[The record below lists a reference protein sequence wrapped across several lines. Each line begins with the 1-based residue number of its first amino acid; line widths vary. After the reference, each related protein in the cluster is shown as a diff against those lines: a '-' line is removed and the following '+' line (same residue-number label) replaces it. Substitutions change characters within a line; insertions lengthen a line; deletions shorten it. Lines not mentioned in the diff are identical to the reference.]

1 MSATVSSIHKAI
13 EAWAPAATAQSYD
26 NVGLLVGRMER
37 PVSRVLVALDMT
49 PAVLEEAIEMGAE
62 CIVTHHPLIF
72 KAIKR
77 LTDASFESSLAL
89 RLAEAG
95 IALYAAHTNLDAA
108 RNGVSFQLA
117 RKLGVEQPDFL
128 STLSDSMVKLVVFC
142 PVDAAESVRNAMF
155 AAGAGQVGNYSE
167 CSFSSAGSGTFKPGE
182 GADPHIG
189 QSGGAREQVS
199 EVRIEVEVPRWKLG
213 AVVRAMNE
221 AHPYEEVAHDIIPV
235 MQDYRDA
242 GIGAVGNLPA
252 PVTLEEF
259 LGTVARTLDNRALRV
274 VGSGDMTIRRIAVCG
289 GSGSDL
295 IGLAMKADADV
306 YVTAD
311 ITYHRYFE
319 VLDSAGNPRM
329 ALVNAGHFETEQC
342 TEDLLVDYL
351 TQKVP
356 GVRFTATR
364 HRTAPVRTWVAGRSS

>member
-26 NVGLLVGRMER
+26 NVGLLVGRLER
-37 PVSRVLVALDMT
+37 SVSRVLVALDMT
-49 PAVLEEAIEMGAE
+49 PAVLDEAIEMGAE

-72 KAIKR
+72 KAIKS
-77 LTDASFESSLAL
+77 LTDASYESFLAL

-128 STLSDSMVKLVVFC
+128 SMLSDGMVKLVVFC
-142 PVDAAESVRNAMF
+142 PVDAAEDVRNAMF

-167 CSFSSAGSGTFKPGE
+167 CSFSSAGLGTFKPGE
-182 GADPHIG
+182 GAAPHIG
-189 QSGGAREQVS
+189 QSGGEREQVS
-199 EVRIEVEVPRWKLG
+199 ELRIEVEVPRWKLRGVIG
-213 AVVRAMNE
+213 AMID
-221 AHPYEEVAHDIIPV
+221 AHPYEEVAYDIIPV
-235 MQDYRDA
+235 EQDFRDA
-242 GIGAVGNLPA
+242 GIGAVGDLPA
-252 PVTLEEF
+252 PVTFDVF
-259 LGTVARTLDNRALRV
+259 LGTVAHVLDNQALRV
-274 VGSGDMTIRRIAVCG
+274 VGESSRMVQRVAVCG
-289 GSGSDL
+289 GSGSDF
-295 IGLAMKADADV
+295 IGLAMRAGADV
-306 YVTAD
+306 YVTSD

-329 ALVNAGHFETEQC
+329 ALVNAGHFETEEC

-351 TQKVP
+351 TQNVP
-356 GVRFTATR
+356 GVRFTATC

>member
-1 MSATVSSIHKAI
+1 MSATVASIHKAI
-13 EAWAPAATAQSYD
+13 EAWAPAATAQSFD

-62 CIVTHHPLIF
+62 CVVTHHPLIF

-108 RNGVSFQLA
+108 RDGVSFQLA
-117 RKLGVEQPDFL
+117 RDLGVKQPEFL
-128 STLSDSMVKLVVFC
+128 SSLSDSLVKLVVFC
-142 PVDAAESVRNAMF
+142 PLDAADTVRNAMF

-167 CSFSSAGSGTFKPGE
+167 CSFSSAGSGTFKPGD
-182 GADPHIG
+182 GTDPHIG

-199 EVRIEVEVPRWKLG
+199 ELRIEVEVPRWKLG
-213 AVVRAMNE
+213 TVVGAMKE

-235 MQDYRDA
+235 EQDYRNA
-242 GIGAVGNLPA
+242 GIGAVGDLPA
-252 PVTLEEF
+252 PVTFDAF
-259 LGTVARTLDNRALRV
+259 LSTVARALDNQALRV
-274 VGSGDMTIRRIAVCG
+274 VGEGDRMIQRVAVCG
-289 GSGSDL
+289 GSGSDF
-295 IGLAMKADADV
+295 IGLAMKAGANV

-319 VLDSAGNPRM
+319 VLDSEGDARM

-351 TQKVP
+351 TRTVP
-356 GVRFTATR
+356 GVRFVATK
-364 HRTAPVRTWVAGRSS
+364 HRTAPVRTWVSNR